1 MEITT
6 MIALFSII
14 LGVGWRLERKIDKA
28 SADHRAEMAALRKEN
43 QTTRTELTD
52 RIDKTET
59 RLRGEIQTTRTELTG
74 QIDKTETR
82 LRGEIQTTR
91 TELTGQIDKTETRLR
106 EEIQVVGDKVETL
119 EKRVGHY
126 EQRASRIEG
135 ALNLELGAS
144 PVDDPTAH
152 PIRN

>member
-1 MEITT
+1 MEITA
-6 MIALFSII
+6 MIAMFTII

-28 SADHRAEMAALRKEN
+28 SADHRAELQA
-43 QTTRTELTD
+43 TRTELADRIDKTADRIDKTTD
-52 RIDKTET
+52 RIDKA
-59 RLRGEIQTTRTELTG
+59 EI
-74 QIDKTETR
+74 R

-126 EQRASRIEG
+126 EQRTSRIEG
-135 ALNLELGAS
+135 ALNLEFGAS
-144 PVDDPTAH
+144 PVDDPTSH